1 VQHDNR
7 MLARYGKHIGAR
19 CGHLRGD
26 LPSGFR
32 TSSEPVAIQTTVVA
46 GRLTGT
52 LLATAIGHG
61 GRTVLGN
68 AGRGGRKSCL
78 SIVYRKPR
86 DAGSKRQES
95 GDAIVK
101 DRQRDK
107 AGSDG
112 MGRGPRRDQ
121 QGWTATHQHQR
132 DRRDLHL
139 CLCAHRSSI
148 DDHMQERGD
157 GDCCWAG
164 QFGDELEGPGRTG
177 ARGCLLAVAVAV
189 AVAVADAVRLL
200 ADLTV
205 RVGRSCTPD
214 Y

>member
-1 VQHDNR
+1 MR
-7 MLARYGKHIGAR
+7 ARGLLA
-19 CGHLRGD
+19 CEQVLCQPSGD

-52 LLATAIGHG
+52 LLATAVGHG

-78 SIVYRKPR
+78 SIVYRQPR

-95 GDAIVK
+95 GDATVK

-112 MGRGPRRDQ
+112 MGRGPRRAQ

-139 CLCAHRSSI
+139 CTSKQHRRP
-148 DDHMQERGD
+148 HAGAWRRGLLL
-157 GDCCWAG
+157 G
-164 QFGDELEGPGRTG
+164 Q
-177 ARGCLLAVAVAV
+177 AVW
-189 AVAVADAVRLL
+189 
-200 ADLTV
+200 
-205 RVGRSCTPD
+205 
-214 Y
+214 